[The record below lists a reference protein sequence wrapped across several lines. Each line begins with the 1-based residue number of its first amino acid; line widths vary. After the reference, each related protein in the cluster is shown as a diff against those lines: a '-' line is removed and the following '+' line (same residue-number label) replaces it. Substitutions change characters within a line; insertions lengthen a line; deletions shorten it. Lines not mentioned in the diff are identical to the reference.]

1 MLYGAG
7 GAPDG
12 YTVVGAASSID
23 FSAGVGSGWFELWG
37 TPGASRT
44 RGSWFA
50 VNVQPHTGLGLER
63 NAERVQIGPVI
74 GMRSTST
81 DGVRTV
87 RFPVG
92 DDSIAINSWGWADDA
107 LMNLA
112 ATLSLQGGRP
122 VFGDTSFQT
131 DHRLLA
137 GGPSNQPDLDGQLFT
152 NVTTMVTY
160 RRESDQQTL
169 TVINSAA
176 DTNNDTVLPF
186 VVAPIPG
193 MVTSGPNT
201 FFLVAGR
208 AVMFASIPGRDNQT
222 IGRWTEDGVTVDAT
236 LAKSWPSRSVWLL
249 GPPASK
255 R

>member
-1 MLYGAG
+1 MRNVPLCHGCCAMGRSAPQRSTDHNDHSDHSAAAIVPPPFDGTPTGSPGMLYGAG

-23 FSAGVGSGWFELWG
+23 FSASVGSGWFELWG

-44 RGSWFA
+44 SGSWFA
-50 VNVQPHTGLGLER
+50 VSVQPHTGLGLER
-63 NAERVQIGPVI
+63 NAERVQIGHVI

-92 DDSIAINSWGWADDA
+92 DTTITINSWGWANDA

-122 VFGDTSFQT
+122 VFGDT
-131 DHRLLA
+131 
-137 GGPSNQPDLDGQLFT
+137 
-152 NVTTMVTY
+152 
-160 RRESDQQTL
+160 
-169 TVINSAA
+169 
-176 DTNNDTVLPF
+176 NNDTVMPF

-208 AVMFASIPGRDNQT
+208 AVSFASIPGRDNPT
-222 IGRWTEDGVTVDAT
+222 IGRWTENGVTVD
-236 LAKSWPSRSVWLL
+236 
-249 GPPASK
+249 
-255 R
+255 